1 MADKKEKMIKKINIV
16 DVFVIII
23 IVAAIAFTYFKF
35 NMSEHADVTSSNV
48 KAEYTILINA
58 LRDFTIDEFSVGDKV
73 YDNESGKYIG
83 TIKDIKTEDS
93 YDYITKNDG
102 TVVYSKMPER
112 YDVRLYMEAD
122 AVLNDKGIA
131 VSGAKTLHNNQKIV
145 VYTQK
150 VQTEG
155 QVLDVRTVE

>member
-1 MADKKEKMIKKINIV
+1 MADKSKKINIV

-23 IVAAIAFTYFKF
+23 IIAAIAFTYFKF

-48 KAEYTILINA
+48 KAEYTILVSS
-58 LRDFTIDEFSVGDKV
+58 LRDFTIDEFCAGDKV
-73 YDNESGKYIG
+73 YDDESGKYIG
-83 TIKDIKTEDS
+83 TIKDIKIEDS
-93 YDYITKNDG
+93 YDYITKTDG
-102 TVVYSKMPER
+102 TVVYARLPQR
-112 YDVRLYMEAD
+112 YNVKLIMEAD

-131 VSGAKTLHNNQKIV
+131 VSGAKTLHSNQKIV
-145 VYTQK
+145 IYTQK

>member
-1 MADKKEKMIKKINIV
+1 MADNKGKTLKKINIV
-16 DVFVIII
+16 DLFVIII
-23 IVAAIAFTYFKF
+23 IIAAIAFTYFKF

-83 TIKDIKTEDS
+83 TIKDITTEDS

-102 TVVYSKMPER
+102 TVAYARLPER
-112 YDVRLYMEAD
+112 YNLNLLMEAD

-131 VSGAKTLHNNQKIV
+131 VNGAKTLHNNQKIV
-145 VYTQK
+145 IYTQK

-155 QVLDVRTVE
+155 QVLNVVAKW